1 MNDMENPRTYGQPPY
16 TVAVLHSGPGGPG
29 YMAQVARELST
40 DQGILEPLQNAD
52 SLEGQVQ
59 ESWTV
64 LKDRADLPVV
74 LHDAFRMFDRNHQNL
89 YHTLNQD
96 RTAPAMDES
105 RWTFPTNPRMNS
117 PNS

>member
-1 MNDMENPRTYGQPPY
+1 MPRVVSPRLP
-16 TVAVLHSGPGGPG
+16 
-29 YMAQVARELST
+29 
-40 DQGILEPLQNAD
+40 D
-52 SLEGQVQ
+52 SSNRDE
-59 ESWTV
+59 
-64 LKDRADLPVV
+64 RVV